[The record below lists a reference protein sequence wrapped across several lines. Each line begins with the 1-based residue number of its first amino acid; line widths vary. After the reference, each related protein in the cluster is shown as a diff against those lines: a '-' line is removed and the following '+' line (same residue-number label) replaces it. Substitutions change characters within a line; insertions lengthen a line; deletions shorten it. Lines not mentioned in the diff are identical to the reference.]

1 MSDIMSIGGHV
12 AVIEYDEDIQL
23 FHGEFI
29 DLRHAVHF
37 YAADIAGL
45 EYEGITSLQVFIA
58 CCRANGVEPYVMLP
72 GRAKRTYR
80 VNRPLPAA

>member
-12 AVIEYDEDIQL
+12 AAIEYDEEIQL

-37 YAADIAGL
+37 YAADAAGL
-45 EYEGITSLQVFIA
+45 EYEGITSLRVFLE
-58 CCRANGVEPYVMLP
+58 CCRANGVDPYVMAP
-72 GRAKRTYR
+72 GHAKRTYR
-80 VNRPLPAA
+80 VNRPRPVA